1 MQRILLRLR
10 PKIVRQYYGGG
21 GAAPPGPTA
30 GPFPSSFFAD
40 LFLALELHLI
50 PPPPST
56 TTTNPVSLSL
66 PLIMTHC
73 AEETPCDS
81 ASTWS
86 RGQGHPVPGFH
97 S

>member
-1 MQRILLRLR
+1 MVVVVALHHQAPLPALSPPHSLPIFSWHLNF
-10 PKIVRQYYGGG
+10 IQYPH
-21 GAAPPGPTA
+21 PP
-30 GPFPSSFFAD
+30 
-40 LFLALELHLI
+40 
-50 PPPPST
+50 T
-56 TTTNPVSLSL
+56 TTTNLVSLSL

-81 ASTWS
+81 ASTGS